1 MRSIF
6 LKIFLWFW
14 LTMVLIALAFAV
26 VLNLE
31 SEANP
36 SRQSLTGDA
45 VALYAA
51 SAAEVFEARGA
62 QAAEDFLR
70 RLNESSHIRAVLLA
84 GDSQRLAGE
93 LEKPDPELLTQATS
107 TGQTQIEMRGSFAY
121 AVAMAESASG
131 KRYVLAA
138 ELPRR
143 APGIFRGSVRQQLLR
158 WTLAVLISGLVCYAL
173 TRYLTY
179 PMLRLR
185 SAAGSIAAG
194 DFAAR
199 AAPRLASRRD
209 EMGELVRDFNQ
220 MAERIQR
227 LMDAQQQLL
236 RDISHELRSPL
247 ARLNVALALARKWAG
262 EQATSALDR
271 IEQESERLNEM
282 IGRLLTLAR
291 VKSLV
296 DPPQHASVSLRG
308 LLDQIAQD
316 AGFEA
321 SAKHCRVCVD
331 GAEDCEVLGSHELLH
346 SAIENVVRNAV
357 RHTPPNTDVQIELK
371 CDGGLSRIVVR
382 DHGPGVPDAELSKI
396 FHPFYRLSDSR
407 EHRSGGTGIGLAI
420 TQEVA
425 RLHGGSVSARN
436 AQPRGLIVEVE
447 LPCAGASHSTG
458 QHSSI
463 T

>member
-6 LKIFLWFW
+6 LRIFLWFW
-14 LTMVLIALAFAV
+14 ITMVLIALTFAF
-26 VLNLE
+26 LWNLE

-36 SRQSLTGDA
+36 SRLSLTRDA

-51 SAAEVFEARGA
+51 STAEVFEAHGEQVA
-62 QAAEDFLR
+62 NKILQH
-70 RLNESSHIRAVLLA
+70 LNQSSQIRAVLLTDALQPLA
-84 GDSQRLAGE
+84 GDLPNSDWSLLPLAI
-93 LEKPDPELLTQATS
+93 S
-107 TGQTQIEMRGSFAY
+107 TGQTQISTRADFAY
-121 AVAMAESASG
+121 AVTVTQSASG
-131 KRYVLAA
+131 KKYVFAA

-143 APGIFRGSVRQQLLR
+143 APGILRGSLRQQLLR
-158 WTLAVLISGLVCYAL
+158 WTLAMLISGLVCYAL
-173 TRYLTY
+173 TRYLTQ
-179 PMLRLR
+179 PVLRLR
-185 SAAGSIAAG
+185 SAASSIAAG
-194 DFAAR
+194 DFTAR

-227 LMDAQQQLL
+227 LMEAQQQLL

-247 ARLNVALALARKWAG
+247 ARLNVALGLARKWTN

-296 DPPQHASVSLRG
+296 DPPQHTRVSVRA

-321 SAKHCRVCVD
+321 SAKKCAVHVT
-331 GAEDCEVLGSHELLH
+331 GADDCDVRGSHELLH
-346 SAIENVVRNAV
+346 SAMENVVRNAV
-357 RHTPPNTDVQIELK
+357 RHAPPETNVQIDLQ
-371 CDGGLSRIVVR
+371 CDGRVSRVIVR
-382 DHGPGVPDAELSKI
+382 DYGPGVPDAELSKI
-396 FHPFYRLSDSR
+396 FRPFYRLSDSR
-407 EHRSGGTGIGLAI
+407 EHRSGSTGIGLAI
-420 TQEVA
+420 THEVA

-436 AQPRGLIVEVE
+436 AQPHGLIVEIE
-447 LPCAGASHSTG
+447 LPRS
-458 QHSSI
+458 
-463 T
+463 

>member
-14 LTMVLIALAFAV
+14 LTMVLIALSFAV
-26 VLNLE
+26 ALNLE

-36 SRQSLTGDA
+36 SRQSFTGNA
-45 VALYAA
+45 VAMYAA
-51 SAAEVFEARGA
+51 SVAEVFEDHGA

-70 RLNESSHIRAVLLA
+70 RLNESSHIQAVLLDA
-84 GDSQRLAGE
+84 NSQRLAGDLKDPDSE
-93 LEKPDPELLTQATS
+93 LVAQAIS
-107 TGQTQIEMRGSFAY
+107 TAQTQIEMHAGFAY
-121 AVAMAESASG
+121 AAAIGQSASG

-138 ELPRR
+138 QLPRR
-143 APGIFRGSVRQQLLR
+143 APGIFRGSVQQQLLR

-173 TRYLTY
+173 TRYLTR
-179 PMLRLR
+179 PILRLR
-185 SAAGSIAAG
+185 SAASSIANG

-199 AAPRLASRRD
+199 AAPGLANRRD

-247 ARLNVALALARKWAG
+247 ARLNVALGLARKWAG

-271 IEQESERLNEM
+271 IEQESERLNNM

-296 DPPQHASVSLRG
+296 DPPQHGTVSLRA

-316 AGFEA
+316 ASFEA
-321 SAKHCRVCVD
+321 SAKHCQVRVQ
-331 GAEDCEVLGSHELLH
+331 GAEDCEVRGSHELLH

-357 RHTPPNTDVQIELK
+357 RYTPSESNVEIELR
-371 CDGGLSRIVVR
+371 CNGNSSRVIVR
-382 DHGPGVPDAELSKI
+382 DHGPGVPEAELSKI

-425 RLHGGSVSARN
+425 RLHGGSAKAHN
-436 AQPRGLIVEVE
+436 AQPQGLVVEID
-447 LPCAGASHSTG
+447 LPRLVSP
-458 QHSSI
+458 
-463 T
+463 